1 MSRLKTQTGLTTA
14 DVKVGSL
21 RSNSIRLELA
31 AGELHN
37 CNCEGVR
44 IHLICWEFVWGG
56 ENKSPHRQ
64 TSSRFVASVYFCAQA
79 REIVKSLQSLM

>member
-1 MSRLKTQTGLTTA
+1 MSRLKTQTGLTIA

-21 RSNSIRLELA
+21 RSNSIRLEPA
-31 AGELHN
+31 AGD
-37 CNCEGVR
+37 CICEGVR